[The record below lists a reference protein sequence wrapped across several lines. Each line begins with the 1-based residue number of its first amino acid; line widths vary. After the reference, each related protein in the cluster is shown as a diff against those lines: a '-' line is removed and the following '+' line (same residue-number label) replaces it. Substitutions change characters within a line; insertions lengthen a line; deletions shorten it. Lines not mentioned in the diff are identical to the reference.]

1 MTDIFDIKGIL
12 VGFNFSILNF
22 FILGILIIAILVYF
36 FIRYRKKTEVK
47 IEEYTKKQIEIY
59 DFKSILDGFKERYL
73 NLEQAVFLKETN
85 HIFRLFI
92 EQEKGYNAFSKLT
105 LEEILSFDLEENYIV
120 FLKDLYYKEYSEQVL
135 YDSNKKIIFD
145 NLVKIISNSK

>member
-1 MTDIFDIKGIL
+1 MTDIFDIKWIL
-12 VGFNFSILNF
+12 VWFNFSILNL
-22 FILGILIIAILVYF
+22 FILWILIIAILVYLF
-36 FIRYRKKTEVK
+36 NRFIKKTEVK
-47 IEEYTKKQIEIY
+47 IEEYTQKSIEIY
-59 DFKSILDGFKERYL
+59 DIKAILDWFNERYL
-73 NLEQAVFLKETN
+73 NLEQADFLKETN

-92 EQEKGYNAFSKLT
+92 EQEKWYNDFSKLT

-135 YDSNKKIIFD
+135 EDFDKKVIFD